1 MRNTLFIILLFSFSS
16 DLHSQIVGMV
26 TLYDEG
32 AWSMIS
38 VNKEL
43 PYKTT
48 DNKGNFE
55 VSLPN
60 AKNVIFI
67 LSSWISIE
75 IKNVPSLKKVNIG
88 AISLP
93 MRKFLSK
100 AEYNSLSSKDKDRC
114 IAVRHWAELL
124 GYEFK
129 DQLSEPCVTVK
140 CGTTKYQICDFDS
153 DVENQKVVIDWKNIR
168 VCEE

>member
-1 MRNTLFIILLFSFSS
+1 MRNILLIILLFLFTPDSY
-16 DLHSQIVGMV
+16 SQVIGKIA
-26 TLYDEG
+26 LYDKG

-43 PYKTT
+43 PYKNT
-48 DNKGNFE
+48 DSKGNFE
-55 VSLPN
+55 LSLPN
-60 AKNVIFI
+60 AKNVLFI

-75 IKNVPSLKKVNIG
+75 IRNVPNSKKVNIG
-88 AISLP
+88 TITLP
-93 MRKFLSK
+93 MRRSLSII
-100 AEYNSLSSKDKDRC
+100 EYDSLSSKDKDRC

-129 DQLSEPCVTVK
+129 DQLSEPCITVK
-140 CGTTKYQICDFDS
+140 CGITKYQICDFDF
-153 DVENQKVVIDWKNIR
+153 DVENQKVVIDWKNMR